1 MFELEIK
8 GTVYPLNF
16 GMGFLREVNKKI
28 SIPVDGAPGVKQ
40 NVGLR
45 HIIGR
50 LMDCDMEALVEV
62 LSAAGYKQEPRITAD
77 LLDKYI
83 DDPDTDVDELFNKVM
98 DFLEKSNATRK
109 TLQEMKKLYEV
120 EMAKANQ

>member
-8 GTVYPLNF
+8 GTMYPFNF

-28 SIPVDGAPGVKQ
+28 SIPVDGVPGVKQ

-50 LMDCDMEALVEV
+50 LMDGDMEAMVEV
-62 LSAAGYKQEPRITAD
+62 LSAANFKQEPRITGD
-77 LLDKYI
+77 QLDAFI
-83 DDPDTDVDELFNKVM
+83 DDPDTNIDELFDKVQ
-98 DFLEKSNATRK
+98 DFLLQSNATRK
-109 TLQEMKKLYEV
+109 TMQEMKKLYAA